1 MRSSAAALPLLSFT
15 LACAHAHAE
24 PVAAS
29 PAPPP
34 ALQPREALTRLLEV
48 HDHTALGPARE
59 ALARRIDDLAGQRYA
74 TWSRLYWHRDL
85 GAAVAEARETGKPI
99 LSLRMLGRLDR
110 DLSCANSRFFRVAL
124 YANRE
129 VSRALSG
136 RYVLHWSSERPVPV
150 ARIDFGD
157 GRVLERTIA
166 GNSAHYVLDSRGRPV
181 DVLPGLV
188 GPAQFLDQLARA
200 YPVARRSAALAGP
213 ARAALI
219 AAFHR
224 DEAARTQA
232 LFASLGTVQL
242 TTGSAPPAPG
252 ESAALSPTS
261 LAEAEERAMSK
272 AAVEMPVVR
281 ALQLGTQL
289 PLDRAAAWDRTGPLW
304 NQIGAALAARGAP
317 VRLDAQS
324 RALFAALEP
333 ADWARAG
340 QPLPAAGQS
349 ALVAAFEAAMARD
362 GAYNELVLHQEIHAR
377 MAASPEASFADLNRW
392 VYAELFLTPAED
404 PWLGMA
410 TPDAWSA
417 LPRDGL
423 AAAR

>member
-1 MRSSAAALPLLSFT
+1 MRSPAAALPLLSFT
-15 LACAHAHAE
+15 LACAHAE
-24 PVAAS
+24 PAAAA
-29 PAPPP
+29 PAAP
-34 ALQPREALTRLLEV
+34 ALQPREALARLLEV
-48 HDHTALGPARE
+48 HDHTPAGPARE

-74 TWSRLYWHRDL
+74 VWSRLYWHRDL

-129 VSRALSG
+129 VSRALSE

-166 GNSAHYVLDSRGRPV
+166 GNSAHHVLDSRGRPV

-188 GPAQFLDQLARA
+188 GPRQFLDQLARA

-219 AAFHR
+219 AGFHR
-224 DEAARTQA
+224 DEAARARA
-232 LFASLGTVQL
+232 LFASLGTVEL
-242 TTGSAPPAPG
+242 ATGSAPPARG
-252 ESAALSPTS
+252 QRAALDPSS
-261 LAEAEERAMSK
+261 LAEAEVRAMSK
-272 AAVEMPVVR
+272 AMVEMPVVR

-289 PLDRAAAWDRTGPLW
+289 PLERARSWDRTGQLW
-304 NQIGAALAARGAP
+304 DQIGAALAAKTSPA
-317 VRLDAQS
+317 RLDAHS

-340 QPLPAAGQS
+340 QPLPAAGQR
-349 ALVAAFEAAMARD
+349 ALIAAFEAAMARD

-377 MAASPEASFADLNRW
+377 MAASPDASLAELNRW

-417 LPRDGL
+417 LPREGMS
-423 AAAR
+423 AAR

>member
-1 MRSSAAALPLLSFT
+1 MRSPAAALPLLSFT
-15 LACAHAHAE
+15 LACAHAEPPAE
-24 PVAAS
+24 PVAA
-29 PAPPP
+29 PP
-34 ALQPREALTRLLEV
+34 ALQPREALSRLLEV
-48 HDHTALGPARE
+48 HDHTPAGPARD

-85 GAAVAEARETGKPI
+85 GAAVAEARETGRPI

-129 VSRALSG
+129 VSRALSD

-166 GNSAHYVLDSRGRPV
+166 GNSAHHVLDSRGRPV

-188 GPAQFLDQLARA
+188 GPRQFLDQLARA
-200 YPVARRSAALAGP
+200 HPVARRSAALDGA
-213 ARAALI
+213 ARAALV
-219 AAFHR
+219 AGFHR
-224 DEAARTQA
+224 DEAARTEA

-252 ESAALSPTS
+252 SNAAASPTS
-261 LAEAEERAMSK
+261 LAEAEVRAMSK
-272 AAVEMPVVR
+272 AMVEMPVVR

-289 PLDRAAAWDRTGPLW
+289 PLERAAAWDRTGPLW
-304 NQIGAALAARGAP
+304 DQVGAALAARSAP
-317 VRLDAQS
+317 ARLDAHS

-349 ALVAAFEAAMARD
+349 ALIAAFEAAMARD
-362 GAYNELVLHQEIHAR
+362 GAYNELVLHQAIHAR
-377 MAASPEASFADLNRW
+377 MAASPDASLAELNRW

-404 PWLGMA
+404 PWLGMIA
-410 TPDAWSA
+410 TDAWSA